1 MSDTAAGLDAQ
12 VVVVGAGPCGVTL
25 ANHLGM
31 HGIRTVLIERSRD
44 ILDYPR
50 AVGVDDEALRSW
62 QAVGLAEETL
72 RDMIQNVPARY
83 HNSKGRCFAEV
94 RPSAQ
99 PFGWPRRNIFMQP
112 LTERALRRGLE
123 RYPSVSM
130 RPGCEVH
137 GLEQDARGVTVSA
150 RTDTGDALT
159 LRAAY
164 VVGTDGGRST
174 VRRLIGVEL
183 EGTTLASKWLVVD
196 VEDDTIYEPYSG
208 VYCHP
213 VRPHMSIDLPY
224 GFRRFEFMLLPGESE
239 EAIQSVA
246 EVERLLRPHYAGK
259 PMPTIKRS
267 RVYLHHSRIAGRF
280 KVGRVFIAGDAAH
293 LQPPFFGQG
302 MNSGIRDAT
311 NLAWK
316 LCAVL
321 AGRAGEGIL
330 ASYDAERRDHALA
343 MVNIATWFGKFYRPA
358 NRAYEIMR
366 DAFFDLVQGLP
377 GIRDYILQLRFKP
390 MPRYVQGIVVHR
402 GPIGRG
408 SAVGR
413 MFMQPRVE
421 TADRRTLRLDD
432 AIGNGFA
439 VIGVNVDPARHMASG
454 DLEFWNGLGARIV
467 QVNKSRL
474 GGRHLVPPSSGTLLL
489 DDVEGGFRDW
499 LMERPAQEI
508 IVLRPDRYVAAI
520 CRRSE
525 IGEVTRELRRLLA

>member
-1 MSDTAAGLDAQ
+1 MSDLYELKAQ
-12 VVVVGAGPCGVTL
+12 VVVVGAGPCGVTI

-31 HGIRTVLIERSRD
+31 YGIRTVLIERSRE

-72 RDMIQNVPARY
+72 RDMIQNVPAKY
-83 HNSKGRCFAEV
+83 HNSKGRCFAHV
-94 RPSAQ
+94 RPAAQ

-112 LTERALRRGLE
+112 LTERALRRGLD
-123 RYPSVSM
+123 RYPCVSVHL
-130 RPGCEVH
+130 GC
-137 GLEQDARGVTVSA
+137 GLEGFVQDADGVTVTAKS
-150 RTDTGDALT
+150 DSGEVLCV
-159 LRAAY
+159 RADY
-164 VVGTDGGRST
+164 LVGTDGGRST
-174 VRRLIGVEL
+174 VRRLLDVEL
-183 EGTTLASKWLVVD
+183 TGTTLASKWLVVD
-196 VEDDTIYEPYSG
+196 VEDDTLYEPYSA
-208 VYCHP
+208 VYCDP

-224 GFRRFEFMLLPGESE
+224 GFRRFEFMLLTGESE
-239 EAIQSVA
+239 EAMQSA
-246 EVERLLRPHYAGK
+246 HAVEGLLRPHYEGK

-267 RVYLHHSRIAGRF
+267 RVYLHHSRIAERF
-280 KVGRVFIAGDAAH
+280 QVGRAFIAGDAAH

-302 MNSGIRDAT
+302 MNSGIRDVT

-316 LCAVL
+316 LHAVL
-321 AGRAGEGIL
+321 TGRSGDGIL
-330 ASYDAERRDHALA
+330 ASYDTERRDHALA

-358 NRAYEIMR
+358 NRVYEMLR

-377 GIRDYILQLRFKP
+377 NIRDYILQLRFKP
-390 MPRYVQGIVVHR
+390 MPRYVEGIVVHR
-402 GPIGRG
+402 GPIGKG

-421 TADRRTLRLDD
+421 TVDRKQMRLDD

-439 VIGVNVDPARHMASG
+439 VIGVNVDPARHMSAE
-454 DLEFWNGLGARIV
+454 DLAFWKRLGAQIV

-474 GGRHLVPPSSGTLLL
+474 GGKYLTPTSDGTLLL

-499 LMERPAQEI
+499 LMDRPAQEI

-520 CRRSE
+520 CRRTE
-525 IGEVTRELRRLLA
+525 IGEVTAEMRRLLR